1 MSLCQSIDTL
11 SMAFLDDELASQER
25 RELELHLIDCA
36 VCRLHVD
43 AERAE
48 IAMLRKA
55 LVAPPAS
62 AMLKARVARALDAED
77 VASVRRERRRW
88 SAWALPGSAI
98 LAAAAAILVFLGG
111 GTPSHPG
118 SVALTDVAKQ
128 QTHALPLEVQGAS
141 TGPWLRRNFAPVE
154 PPQFTGPGIDGTAP
168 PSGGADGR
176 GSPTVELVGARLL
189 PNGIANRDAALL
201 QYLVTIG
208 SERVTLTAVVLKDLH
223 DDFLSGGQA
232 YRAGELELHLH
243 NANGMPAVTYV
254 DPSDNVGY
262 VFASERL
269 TAEELIRLVGSTDLI
284 ARAQQRR

>member
-1 MSLCQSIDTL
+1 M
-11 SMAFLDDELASQER
+11 
-25 RELELHLIDCA
+25 
-36 VCRLHVD
+36 
-43 AERAE
+43 
-48 IAMLRKA
+48 
-55 LVAPPAS
+55 
-62 AMLKARVARALDAED
+62 
-77 VASVRRERRRW
+77 
-88 SAWALPGSAI
+88 ALPGSAI
-98 LAAAAAILVFLGG
+98 LAAAAALLVFLGG
-111 GTPSHPG
+111 GSAHPSG

-154 PPQFTGPGIDGTAP
+154 PPQFTGPGI
-168 PSGGADGR
+168 
-176 GSPTVELVGARLL
+176 ELVGARLL

-208 SERVTLTAVVLKDLH
+208 SERVVLTAVVLKDLH